1 MAMTAKKQEKMRN
14 GQPPASLGLS
24 SCIQSSQVSVH
35 LLTIGVSHLSSIAAR
50 TVHHAHTLTAR
61 GRATDMPVLCD
72 VMNGVRGLRVY
83 GLGCRQKT
91 RRMVCGSVS
100 PFLRDSTCD
109 GGAQSAGVGK

>member
-35 LLTIGVSHLSSIAAR
+35 LLTIGASHLSSIAAR
-50 TVHHAHTLTAR
+50 TQCTMRTPSQLVAAPLSV
-61 GRATDMPVLCD
+61 MPVLCD
-72 VMNGVRGLRVY
+72 VMSVVRGFRVY

-91 RRMVCGSVS
+91 RRMGCGSVS
-100 PFLRDSTCD
+100 LLPTCLD
-109 GGAQSAGVGK
+109 VRW